1 MNEVLKVLDLK
12 SIAILVV
19 SATLFRIILL
29 SLNSK
34 NPNIFNFRKK
44 IPDSWKG
51 KWSVRWLALI
61 ILLFMFTI
69 PLVYFNLNENLA
81 SVIGGFI
88 IAFTEFIL
96 EKPKDINRD
105 IYKDII

>member
-1 MNEVLKVLDLK
+1 MQEILRSFDLK
-12 SIAILVV
+12 SIAILVL
-19 SATLFRIILL
+19 SASVFRIILA
-29 SLNSK
+29 SLRSK
-34 NPNIFNFRKK
+34 NPNIFSFTKM

-51 KWSVRWLALI
+51 KWSIRWLVLI
-61 ILLFMFTI
+61 VFLFMFTI

-96 EKPKDINRD
+96 EKPRV
-105 IYKDII
+105 